1 MNRTPRPAWMSW
13 ISRLRSKVDLPT
25 PVLPSI
31 STCCQRSAT
40 ESPKGSQWSH
50 TCRSPITTSISQSRL
65 PLHSGACWRDARRT
79 RPVGQDRL
87 GFCRHGMPQA
97 GGLGVSRRFKQ
108 FCYQSGGKE
117 KEADPGYGIERFFFF
132 YFAPLPYLAG
142 GVNPPN
148 E

>member
-13 ISRLRSKVDLPT
+13 ISKLRSKVDLPT
-25 PVLPSI
+25 PVLPSR

-50 TCRSPITTSISQSRL
+50 TYRSPITTSISQSRL
-65 PLHSGACWRDARRT
+65 PLHSGASWHDARRT

-97 GGLGVSRRFKQ
+97 GDLGVPRRSEHDG
-108 FCYQSGGKE
+108 YQSGGKE
-117 KEADPGYGIERFFFF
+117 KETDLGYGMQSSLSLHCTHNA
-132 YFAPLPYLAG
+132 YCA
-142 GVNPPN
+142 
-148 E
+148 